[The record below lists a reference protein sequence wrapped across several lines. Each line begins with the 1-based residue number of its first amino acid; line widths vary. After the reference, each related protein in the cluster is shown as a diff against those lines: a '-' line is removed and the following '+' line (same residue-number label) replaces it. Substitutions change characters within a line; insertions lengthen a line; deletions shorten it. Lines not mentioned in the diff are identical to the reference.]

1 MASPTRLA
9 DPKGVVEKG
18 YDQIAP
24 QYLAWSS
31 RRPTTTRAAYIEKLI
46 RLLPKGAK
54 VLELGCGAGVPS
66 TQALVE
72 AGLAVT
78 GVDISASQLTL
89 AKEHVPQATL
99 VHGDMMSLSFEP
111 ESFDAVVAFYSIF
124 HLPRDEQGAMLG
136 KIKMWLKH
144 GGWML
149 FNLNGH
155 EDEGDTVFEDW
166 MGVRMFSSRLGV
178 DGNRDI
184 LNKFGDGLK
193 VVEDEVAVEKVG
205 PFDEKFHWIMA
216 RKQSEDNV

>member
-1 MASPTRLA
+1 MASSTHIA

-18 YDQIAP
+18 YDQIAS

-31 RRPTTTRAAYIEKLI
+31 PRPTTTRAAYIEKLI
-46 RLLPKGAK
+46 ALLPPGAK

-66 TQALVE
+66 TQTLIK

-78 GVDISASQLTL
+78 GVDISASQLAL
-89 AKEHVPQATL
+89 AKEHIPQATL
-99 VHGDMMSLSFEP
+99 VHGDMMSLTFEP

-124 HLPRDEQGAMLG
+124 HLPRDEQGMMVG
-136 KIKMWLKH
+136 KIKTWLKK

-149 FNLNGH
+149 LNLNGN
-155 EDEGDTVFEDW
+155 EKEGDTVQEDW
-166 MGVRMFSSRLGV
+166 MGVTMFSSRLGV

-184 LNKFGDGLK
+184 LKNNRDGLK
-193 VVEDEVAVEKVG
+193 VVEDEVAIEKVG

-216 RKQSEDNV
+216 VKQSVDNA